1 MRQDLVD
8 GAPTQLVGL
17 PDEDGT
23 DPVVVVVCDSG
34 RASNRGD
41 LRVQSFRNRYSG
53 SAAGIAAITF
63 CVFSGSPAA
72 WVAFPATV
80 STRPRTYRKILNR
93 NAIIR
98 DFGFGW

>member
-34 RASNRGD
+34 RASNRGI
-41 LRVQSFRNRYSG
+41 Y
-53 SAAGIAAITF
+53 A
-63 CVFSGSPAA
+63 FSH
-72 WVAFPATV
+72 FATA
-80 STRPRTYRKILNR
+80 TQDQQR
-93 NAIIR
+93 A
-98 DFGFGW
+98 